1 MGGVLV
7 KKMLYR
13 VLYKSEEIPNNDWT
27 NQIDNEG
34 LFSVVT
40 DMVNAVS
47 VNHFQPELIQEF
59 QNTSFFKLNLLRSSF

>member
-1 MGGVLV
+1 
-7 KKMLYR
+7 MLFR

-59 QNTSFFKLNLLRSSF
+59 QNTSFFNLNLLRSSF